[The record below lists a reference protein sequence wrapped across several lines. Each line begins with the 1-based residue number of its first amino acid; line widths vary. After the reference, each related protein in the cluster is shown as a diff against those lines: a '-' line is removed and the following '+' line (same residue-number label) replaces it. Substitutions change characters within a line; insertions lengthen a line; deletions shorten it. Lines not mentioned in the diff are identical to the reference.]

1 MNCKAL
7 TVPVRKSE
15 SRKYG
20 RQWEQSNVLLWWH
33 G

>member
-1 MNCKAL
+1 MNCKAF

-15 SRKYG
+15 SRKYS
-20 RQWEQSNVLLWWH
+20 RQWEQSNVLLCSH